1 VKSTKGR
8 LSIFFLPPYSPEL
21 NPDEWVW
28 KSIKHDRVGRAIVRS
43 VEELTDK
50 IERAVDRLQAT
61 PELVRGFFRDRDLLY
76 ITSPVTELRSSR
88 PVSA

>member
-1 VKSTKGR
+1 M
-8 LSIFFLPPYSPEL
+8 PPYSPEL

-28 KSIKHDRVGRAIVRS
+28 KNIKHDRVGRAVVRS
-43 VEELTDK
+43 VEELTDR

-61 PELVRGFFRDRDLLY
+61 PEIVRSFFRDRDLLY
-76 ITSPVTELRSSR
+76 ITSPATELRSSS